1 MATVNK
7 DFKIKQGL
15 IVEGSTAT
23 VAGNDILTKN
33 EASDNYIIDLI
44 GGETLITSVEATQME
59 VVAGELNIKSGVFD
73 ASGAAASAQSAAES
87 TASGYVTTHA
97 NLTEAHGA
105 TGAVV
110 GTTNTQTLTNK
121 TLTSPKI
128 NENVALLASSTEL
141 NILDGATVSTSELN
155 ILDGAT
161 LSTVELNYV
170 DGVTSAIQTQIDTKA
185 PTASPTFTGTVSGV
199 TATHVGLG
207 NVDNTSDAN
216 KPVSTATQT
225 ALDLK
230 ANLASPTLTGTPT
243 APTALAGTNNTQIA
257 TTAYADAAV
266 AALVDGAPALLNTL
280 NELAEA
286 INDDASFTTTI
297 TNSIGLKA
305 PIDSPTFTGIVT
317 LPPATVTSGMILD
330 GTIATADIAESAI
343 TSAKIADGAVT
354 SLKIANDT
362 IVDADINSAA
372 EIAQSKISGLTT
384 DLGLKAPLASPTFTG
399 TPTLPTGTIATTQS
413 PGNNTTAVATTAFAK
428 AEADAAQ
435 AAAIAHADALDTDD
449 IAEGTA
455 QYFTDV
461 RAKASAASLLTG
473 ATLSNITI
481 TGTGSGLTITA
492 ENGVAGSTTS
502 DLSEGTNLYFT
513 DERAQDAIGDNLGT
527 GLSYNDTT
535 GAISVTTNTYD
546 AYGSAST
553 VAGNL
558 STHTSATEAHGATGA
573 VVGTTNTQTLTNK
586 TLTSPTLTTPALGVA
601 TADSING
608 TSIPS
613 TKTLVVTTDKLNVLA
628 STSSSELQS
637 IISDH
642 NGSGTLVFA
651 DTPTLITPDIGAAT
665 GTSLELSSNDLDV
678 GSQSAGLRISDG
690 YVNPMAVFSMDAD
703 DDYAQVVIK
712 NTGNGVN
719 SSSDIQAY
727 SDNGNDTTGG
737 WIDMGITSSNFSD
750 PDFTITGKNDGYL
763 FMEAPEGI
771 TATITNK
778 ALTGNVATITTSAAH
793 GFTTGKQVTISG
805 VDATL
810 NGLYTIASTTST
822 TFTYAKT
829 AGNISSAAVSPTG
842 TAIQH
847 TGNGDLVLAT
857 GANGAQN
864 RIVFAAGGLSSDNTQ
879 MTITPDESVRI
890 VIPTASTSPTTGALV
905 VDGGVGIQGD
915 VNIQGNINF
924 GGAGTSLTTENLSVT
939 DPFIFVGDGNA
950 TDAVD
955 MGLITEYTDG
965 TTKYAGIVRDA
976 TDGVFKLFEDAATKP
991 TSTVN
996 FAEAGLGY
1004 GDLRVDEIT
1013 AASAVI
1019 TNITI
1024 GTVDQTE
1031 IAHLNGVTSAI
1042 QTQLDDKS
1050 TASKTETLTNK
1061 TLTSPVL
1068 TTPDLGTPS
1077 AATLTNATGLPVSTG
1092 ISGLGTGI
1100 ATFLATPNSA
1110 NLLAAVTDEVGNSS
1124 GAKLVFNNNANFQT
1138 AVSTPQLVLTD
1149 VSTAALGTI
1158 ESSHVGTISGTTL
1171 TTLTTMD
1178 EAVSGFETSK
1188 LILSMRKGNDIHM
1201 FEVLMGLDG
1210 NGNVYQTTY
1219 AEIISNESLG
1229 DLSFTVTAGVVSVK
1243 LTPTTVGTLAYT
1255 LNKKMFK

>member
-44 GGETLITSVEATQME
+44 GGETLITSVESTQME
-59 VVAGELNIKSGVFD
+59 VVSGELNIKSGVFD

-121 TLTSPKI
+121 TLTSPVI
-128 NENVALLASSTEL
+128 NTPTG
-141 NILDGATVSTSELN
+141 I
-155 ILDGAT
+155 
-161 LSTVELNYV
+161 
-170 DGVTSAIQTQIDTKA
+170 TK
-185 PTASPTFTGTVSGV
+185 SD
-199 TATHVGLG
+199 VGLA

-230 ANLASPTLTGTPT
+230 ANLNSPTFTGTVTLPANTISQSMMADDSVGTNEIGGLAVTTAKIADAAVTSGKLATSLDLAGTPT
-243 APTALAGTNNTQIA
+243 APTATAGTNSTQIA

-266 AALVDGAPALLNTL
+266 AALVGGAPDLLNTL
-280 NELAEA
+280 NELAAALDDNPDVIGDLQDIAAGKQDTLTAGDNIDITGATISVTGLVAADISDFGSASQTANIGYYDPAGSAETAQENAENYADGLAVNYDAAGSASTAQTNAESFATNA
-286 INDDASFTTTI
+286 IN
-297 TNSIGLKA
+297 
-305 PIDSPTFTGIVT
+305 
-317 LPPATVTSGMILD
+317 
-330 GTIATADIAESAI
+330 
-343 TSAKIADGAVT
+343 
-354 SLKIANDT
+354 
-362 IVDADINSAA
+362 
-372 EIAQSKISGLTT
+372 
-384 DLGLKAPLASPTFTG
+384 
-399 TPTLPTGTIATTQS
+399 
-413 PGNNTTAVATTAFAK
+413 
-428 AEADAAQ
+428 
-435 AAAIAHADALDTDD
+435 ALDTDD
-449 IAEGTA
+449 IEEGAA

-461 RAKASAASLLTG
+461 RAKSSAADLLTG
-473 ATLSNITI
+473 ANLTNITI

-492 ENGVAGSTTS
+492 ENGVAGSTTT

-513 DERAQDAIGDNLGT
+513 DERAQDAIGNNVGT
-527 GLSYNDTT
+527 GLSYNNTT
-535 GAISVTTNTYD
+535 GAVSVTENTYD

-558 STHTSATEAHGATGA
+558 SNHTSATEAHGATGA

-586 TLTSPTLTTPALGVA
+586 TLTSPTLTTPDLGVA
-601 TADSING
+601 TATSINS
-608 TSIPS
+608 TTIPS
-613 TKTLVVTTDKLNVLA
+613 SKTLVVTTDKLNVLA
-628 STSSSELQS
+628 ATSSSELAG
-637 IISDH
+637 IISDET
-642 NGSGTLVFA
+642 GTGALVFA
-651 DTPTLITPDIGAAT
+651 DTPTLVTPIIGAAT

-737 WIDMGITSSNFSD
+737 WIDMGITSSNFADAS
-750 PDFTITGKNDGYL
+750 FTITGKNDGYI
-763 FMEAPEGI
+763 FMEAPE
-771 TATITNK
+771 
-778 ALTGNVATITTSAAH
+778 
-793 GFTTGKQVTISG
+793 
-805 VDATL
+805 
-810 NGLYTIASTTST
+810 ST
-822 TFTYAKT
+822 
-829 AGNISSAAVSPTG
+829 
-842 TAIQH
+842 

-890 VIPTASTSPTTGALV
+890 VIDTASTSPSTGALV

-915 VNIQGNINF
+915 VNIQGNITF
-924 GGAGTSLTTENLSVT
+924 GGAGTSLTTENLAVT
-939 DPFIFVGDGNA
+939 DPLIFVGDGNA
-950 TDAVD
+950 SDAVD
-955 MGLITEYTDG
+955 MGLIAEYKESS

-976 TDGVFKLFEDAATKP
+976 SDGVFKLFEDATTKP

-996 FAEAGLGY
+996 FSEAGLGY

-1061 TLTSPVL
+1061 TIDGANNTI
-1068 TTPDLGTPS
+1068 
-1077 AATLTNATGLPVSTG
+1077 TNVAISTG
-1092 ISGLGTGI
+1092 VSGLGTGV
-1100 ATFLATPNSA
+1100 ATFLATPSSA
-1110 NLLAAVTDEVGNSS
+1110 NLASAVTDETGT
-1124 GAKLVFNNNANFQT
+1124 GALVFANTPTLVTPELGAATGTSIAFPDALVGSATGTAGTSATTIDTWSATTYSAAKYFVQMKKDNDIEVIEMLVAVDGNNNVYVTEYGNVVSNVELGT
-1138 AVSTPQLVLTD
+1138 TNAVYSGGNVLLQ
-1149 VSTAALGTI
+1149 VTAAAAGT
-1158 ESSHVGTISGTTL
+1158 
-1171 TTLTTMD
+1171 
-1178 EAVSGFETSK
+1178 
-1188 LILSMRKGNDIHM
+1188 
-1201 FEVLMGLDG
+1201 
-1210 NGNVYQTTY
+1210 
-1219 AEIISNESLG
+1219 
-1229 DLSFTVTAGVVSVK
+1229 SVK
-1243 LTPTTVGTLAYT
+1243 VSKTYIEA
-1255 LNKKMFK
+1255 

>member
-44 GGETLITSVEATQME
+44 GGETLITSVESTQME
-59 VVAGELNIKSGVFD
+59 VVSGELNIKSGVFD

-121 TLTSPKI
+121 TLTSPVI
-128 NENVALLASSTEL
+128 NTPTG
-141 NILDGATVSTSELN
+141 I
-155 ILDGAT
+155 
-161 LSTVELNYV
+161 
-170 DGVTSAIQTQIDTKA
+170 TK
-185 PTASPTFTGTVSGV
+185 SD
-199 TATHVGLG
+199 VGLA

-230 ANLASPTLTGTPT
+230 ANLNSPTFTGTVTLPANTISQSMMADDSVGTNEIGGLAVTTAKIADAAVTSGKLATSLDLAGTPT
-243 APTALAGTNNTQIA
+243 APTATAGTNSTQIA

-266 AALVDGAPALLNTL
+266 AALVGGAPDLLNTL
-280 NELAEA
+280 NELAAALDDNPDVIGDLQDIAAGKQDTLTAGDNIDITGATISVTGLVAADISDFGSASQTANIGYYDPAGSAETAQENAENYADGLAVNYDAAGSASTAQTNAESFATNA
-286 INDDASFTTTI
+286 IN
-297 TNSIGLKA
+297 
-305 PIDSPTFTGIVT
+305 
-317 LPPATVTSGMILD
+317 
-330 GTIATADIAESAI
+330 
-343 TSAKIADGAVT
+343 
-354 SLKIANDT
+354 
-362 IVDADINSAA
+362 
-372 EIAQSKISGLTT
+372 
-384 DLGLKAPLASPTFTG
+384 
-399 TPTLPTGTIATTQS
+399 
-413 PGNNTTAVATTAFAK
+413 
-428 AEADAAQ
+428 
-435 AAAIAHADALDTDD
+435 ALDTDD
-449 IAEGTA
+449 IEEGAA

-461 RAKASAASLLTG
+461 RAKSSAADLLTG
-473 ATLSNITI
+473 ANLTNITI

-492 ENGVAGSTTS
+492 ENGVAGSTTT

-513 DERAQDAIGDNLGT
+513 DERAQDAIGNNVGT
-527 GLSYNDTT
+527 GLSYNNTT
-535 GAISVTTNTYD
+535 GAVSVTENTYD

-558 STHTSATEAHGATGA
+558 SNHTSATEAHGATGA

-586 TLTSPTLTTPALGVA
+586 TLTSPTLTTPDLGVA
-601 TADSING
+601 TATSINS
-608 TSIPS
+608 TTIPS
-613 TKTLVVTTDKLNVLA
+613 SKTLVVTTDKLNVLA
-628 STSSSELQS
+628 ATSSSELAG
-637 IISDH
+637 IISDET
-642 NGSGTLVFA
+642 GTGALVFA
-651 DTPTLITPDIGAAT
+651 DTPTLVTPIIGAAT

-737 WIDMGITSSNFSD
+737 WIDMGITSSNFADAS
-750 PDFTITGKNDGYL
+750 FTITGKNDGYI
-763 FMEAPEGI
+763 FMEAPE
-771 TATITNK
+771 
-778 ALTGNVATITTSAAH
+778 
-793 GFTTGKQVTISG
+793 
-805 VDATL
+805 
-810 NGLYTIASTTST
+810 ST
-822 TFTYAKT
+822 
-829 AGNISSAAVSPTG
+829 
-842 TAIQH
+842 

-890 VIPTASTSPTTGALV
+890 VIDTASTSPSTGALV

-915 VNIQGNINF
+915 VNIQGNITF
-924 GGAGTSLTTENLSVT
+924 GGAGTSLTTENLAVT
-939 DPFIFVGDGNA
+939 DPLIFVGDGNA
-950 TDAVD
+950 SDAVD
-955 MGLITEYTDG
+955 MGLIAEYKESS

-976 TDGVFKLFEDAATKP
+976 SDGVFKLFEDATTKP

-996 FAEAGLGY
+996 FSEAGLGY

-1061 TLTSPVL
+1061 TIDGANNTI
-1068 TTPDLGTPS
+1068 
-1077 AATLTNATGLPVSTG
+1077 TNVAISTG
-1092 ISGLGTGI
+1092 VSGLGTGV
-1100 ATFLATPNSA
+1100 ATFLATPSSA
-1110 NLLAAVTDEVGNSS
+1110 NLASAVTDETGT
-1124 GAKLVFNNNANFQT
+1124 GALVFANTPTLVTPELGAATGTSIAFPDALAGSATATAGTSATTIDTWSATTYSAAKYFVQMKKDNDIEVIEMLVAVDGNNNVYVTEYGNVVSNVELGT
-1138 AVSTPQLVLTD
+1138 TNAVYSGGNVLLQ
-1149 VSTAALGTI
+1149 VTAAAAGT
-1158 ESSHVGTISGTTL
+1158 
-1171 TTLTTMD
+1171 
-1178 EAVSGFETSK
+1178 
-1188 LILSMRKGNDIHM
+1188 
-1201 FEVLMGLDG
+1201 
-1210 NGNVYQTTY
+1210 
-1219 AEIISNESLG
+1219 
-1229 DLSFTVTAGVVSVK
+1229 SVK
-1243 LTPTTVGTLAYT
+1243 VSKTYIEA
-1255 LNKKMFK
+1255 

>member
-44 GGETLITSVEATQME
+44 GGETLITSVESTQME
-59 VVAGELNIKSGVFD
+59 VVSGELNIKSGVFD

-121 TLTSPKI
+121 TLTSPVI
-128 NENVALLASSTEL
+128 NTPTG
-141 NILDGATVSTSELN
+141 I
-155 ILDGAT
+155 
-161 LSTVELNYV
+161 
-170 DGVTSAIQTQIDTKA
+170 TK
-185 PTASPTFTGTVSGV
+185 SD
-199 TATHVGLG
+199 VGLA

-230 ANLASPTLTGTPT
+230 ANLNSPTFTGTVTLPANTISQSMMADDSVGTNEIGGLAVTTAKIADAAVTSGKLATSLDLAGTPT
-243 APTALAGTNNTQIA
+243 APTATAGTNSTQIA

-266 AALVDGAPALLNTL
+266 AALVGGAPDLLNTL
-280 NELAEA
+280 NELAAALDDNPDVIGDLQDIAAGKQDTLTAGDNIDITGATISVTGLVAADISDFGSASQTANIGYYDPAGSAETAQENAENYADGLAVNYDAAGSASTAQTNAESFATNA
-286 INDDASFTTTI
+286 IN
-297 TNSIGLKA
+297 
-305 PIDSPTFTGIVT
+305 
-317 LPPATVTSGMILD
+317 
-330 GTIATADIAESAI
+330 
-343 TSAKIADGAVT
+343 
-354 SLKIANDT
+354 
-362 IVDADINSAA
+362 
-372 EIAQSKISGLTT
+372 
-384 DLGLKAPLASPTFTG
+384 
-399 TPTLPTGTIATTQS
+399 
-413 PGNNTTAVATTAFAK
+413 
-428 AEADAAQ
+428 
-435 AAAIAHADALDTDD
+435 ALDTDD
-449 IAEGTA
+449 IEEGAA

-461 RAKASAASLLTG
+461 RAKSSAADLLTG
-473 ATLSNITI
+473 ANLTNITI

-492 ENGVAGSTTS
+492 ENGVAGSTTT

-513 DERAQDAIGDNLGT
+513 DERAQDAIGNNVGT
-527 GLSYNDTT
+527 GLSYNNTT
-535 GAISVTTNTYD
+535 GAVSVTENTYD

-558 STHTSATEAHGATGA
+558 SNHTSATEAHGATGA

-586 TLTSPTLTTPALGVA
+586 TLTSPTLTTPDLGVA
-601 TADSING
+601 TATSINS
-608 TSIPS
+608 TTIPS
-613 TKTLVVTTDKLNVLA
+613 SKTLVVTTDKLNVLA
-628 STSSSELQS
+628 ATSSSELAG
-637 IISDH
+637 IISDET
-642 NGSGTLVFA
+642 GTGALVFA
-651 DTPTLITPDIGAAT
+651 DTPTLVTPIIGAAT

-737 WIDMGITSSNFSD
+737 WIDMGITSSNFADAS
-750 PDFTITGKNDGYL
+750 FTITGKNDGYI
-763 FMEAPEGI
+763 FMEAPE
-771 TATITNK
+771 
-778 ALTGNVATITTSAAH
+778 
-793 GFTTGKQVTISG
+793 
-805 VDATL
+805 
-810 NGLYTIASTTST
+810 ST
-822 TFTYAKT
+822 
-829 AGNISSAAVSPTG
+829 
-842 TAIQH
+842 

-991 TSTVN
+991 SSTVN